1 MNKSIKKG
9 ILGICSLLLL
19 SGCGEKTI
27 PKLDNGQDAVVT
39 IQEDT
44 KISVN
49 DLYNAMKDT
58 YGLNELITLID
69 RIILEKEF
77 PNDLEDAK
85 ESAKTTMEQLE
96 AAYGDDL
103 LGTIQAYTGFST
115 LEEYEDYLYISN
127 LENKVLT
134 NYAKEQISEKDIKKY
149 YDDEIKGDIK
159 VSHILFSVN
168 YSDDATDEEKDKA
181 KEEARN
187 KAQEVLDMLKETS
200 KDEIPTKFSELAKE
214 YSDDDSTKEDGGN
227 LGFINTGT
235 LGSNYTELTDEAYKL
250 KDGEY
255 SGIVESEL
263 GYHIVLR
270 TESKEKASLDDVR
283 DTIID
288 DLVAEYTSEHQEAYI
303 KSMQELRQKYDVNI
317 VDDDL
322 NQKYKEYIQNA
333 LLELQANNNS
343 SNN

>member
-1 MNKSIKKG
+1 MMNKNIKIG
-9 ILGICSLLLL
+9 LLGICTLSLL

-27 PKLDNGQDAVVT
+27 PKLDNGEEAIVT

-49 DLYNAMKDT
+49 ELYEAMKEN

-77 PNDLEDAK
+77 PNDLEDAR

-103 LGTIQAYTGFST
+103 LATIQAYTGFAT
-115 LEEYEDYLYISN
+115 LEEYEDYIYISN

-134 NYAKEQISEKDIKKY
+134 NYAKEQISEKDIEKY
-149 YDDEIKGDIK
+149 YEDEIKGDIK

-168 YSDDATDEEKDKA
+168 YDDDATSDEKEQA

-187 KAQEVLDMLKETS
+187 KAQEVLDILNETS
-200 KDEIPTKFSELAKE
+200 KDDISTKFSELAKE
-214 YSDDDSTKEDGGN
+214 YSDDESTKDDGGN

-235 LGSNYTELTDEAYKL
+235 LGSSYTELTEEAYKI

-255 SGIVESEL
+255 TGIVESEL

-322 NQKYKEYIQNA
+322 NQQYKEYIQNA
-333 LLELQANNNS
+333 LLELQAN